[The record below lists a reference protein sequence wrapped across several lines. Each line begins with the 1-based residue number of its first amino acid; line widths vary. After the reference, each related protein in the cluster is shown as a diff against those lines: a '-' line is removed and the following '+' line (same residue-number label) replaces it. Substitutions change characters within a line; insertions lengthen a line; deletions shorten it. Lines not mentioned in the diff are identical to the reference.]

1 MIRFIIHNSDGRIL
15 RTGLCQKVCLELQA
29 QAGEFVM
36 AGEADD
42 REHYVA
48 DGVVTPRPG
57 MTISVDTVAD
67 TTTLTGVPVG
77 ADVQVSGPAYD
88 AFTATDDVLEL
99 TFDAPGVY
107 TIRVLK
113 FPYRDFE
120 AVINAA

>member
-1 MIRFIIHNSDGRIL
+1 
-15 RTGLCQKVCLELQA
+15 
-29 QAGEFVM
+29 M

-120 AVINAA
+120 TIINAA

>member
-1 MIRFIIHNSDGRIL
+1 MIRFIVHDRDGRIL
-15 RTGLCQKVCLELQA
+15 RTGLCQKACLELQA
-29 QAGEFVM
+29 QSGEFVM

-48 DGVVTPRPG
+48 DGVVTPRPV

-67 TTTLTGVPVG
+67 ATTLTGIPVG

-99 TFDAPGVY
+99 TFDAPGAY